1 MHRLEIGA
9 NNQIGVIIVWR
20 PVEIKTNWWGEAKK
34 ESRPPGLQNLK
45 STAANPR
52 RIKLNACDE
61 LLCCCLVDMEPA
73 IDFVDEESNEVSFIA
88 IFMLLSANFEQWLE
102 K

>member
-1 MHRLEIGA
+1 LKLKPIGGGK
-9 NNQIGVIIVWR
+9 Q
-20 PVEIKTNWWGEAKK
+20 KK
-34 ESRPPGLQNLK
+34 NLGLRACQNLK
-45 STAANPR
+45 SNAANPR

-61 LLCCCLVDMEPA
+61 LLCCCLIDMEPA